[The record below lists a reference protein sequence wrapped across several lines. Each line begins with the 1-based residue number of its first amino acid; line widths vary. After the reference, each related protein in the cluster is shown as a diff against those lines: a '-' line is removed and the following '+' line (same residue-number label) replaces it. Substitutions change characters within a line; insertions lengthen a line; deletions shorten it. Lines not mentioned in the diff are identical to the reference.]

1 VYGSSTAEFTQFLEA
16 SFLSFLS
23 ACLNVKTEV
32 AGHDVFLLFVFRSLS
47 TASSSAQPQ
56 NMMHVA
62 EEAAYA
68 MAFIPATVHF
78 PCNLL
83 CCSSW

>member
-1 VYGSSTAEFTQFLEA
+1 MVAEQQSSPSSWKLASRRFYQRAEMSKQ
-16 SFLSFLS
+16 SSP
-23 ACLNVKTEV
+23 
-32 AGHDVFLLFVFRSLS
+32 GMMVFLLSVFRSLS
-47 TASSSAQPQ
+47 TASSSVQPQ

-68 MAFIPATVHF
+68 TAFIPATVLF

-83 CCSSW
+83 CCASW